1 MNLFDSEMSPDESAA
16 LLAGYRVGD
25 MPVSADPVAHLRNV
39 LEEFLVP
46 ADIVRAVAALVE
58 DRERLKALA
67 AMAAAVREAQKRYF
81 RTRTDTALQES
92 KELERRLDQILAN
105 P

>member
-67 AMAAAVREAQKRYF
+67 AMTSAVRDAQKRYF
-81 RTRTDTALQES
+81 KDRTNEALQTS
-92 KELERRLDQILAN
+92 KDLERRLDAMLR

>member
-1 MNLFDSEMSPDESAA
+1 MNLFDSEMSPDEAVRVLQDEVTIIPEIAA
-16 LLAGYRVGD
+16 KAVG
-25 MPVSADPVAHLRNV
+25 VV
-39 LEEFLVP
+39 L
-46 ADIVRAVAALVE
+46 E

-67 AMAAAVREAQKRYF
+67 ALAAAVRAAQKNYF

-92 KELERRLDQILAN
+92 KELERRLDQMLAN